1 MKIRIMRSA
10 FIFIGFIIICVVT
23 LLIIKNSAWAGKK
36 CENSGGYSE
45 FDFKFGESVLDDDGN
60 NFMQSNYTGGYIDKS
75 SIIEI
80 SVDCSSLTE
89 GSIKLVIAR
98 IPSEEAFGTDIIKE
112 GAYSVIN
119 EYDIPDVGKYNFM
132 SDNMPDGWYIF
143 FVCSDD
149 NVDKA
154 EGTIRISDYR
164 NNWDNLMHKLGI

>member
-1 MKIRIMRSA
+1 MKIRIMRSS

-23 LLIIKNSAWAGKK
+23 LLIIKNSAWAEKK

-60 NFMQSNYTGGYIDKS
+60 SFMQSNYTGEYIDKG

-80 SVDCSSLTE
+80 NVDCSSLKD
-89 GSIKLVIAR
+89 GSVELVIAR
-98 IPSEEAFGTDIIKE
+98 ISGEEAFGTDIIEK
-112 GAYSVIN
+112 GDYSVIN
-119 EYDIPDVGKYNFM
+119 KYDISDTGKYTFM
-132 SDNMPDGWYIF
+132 PDNIPDGWYIF
-143 FVCSDD
+143 FVRSDD